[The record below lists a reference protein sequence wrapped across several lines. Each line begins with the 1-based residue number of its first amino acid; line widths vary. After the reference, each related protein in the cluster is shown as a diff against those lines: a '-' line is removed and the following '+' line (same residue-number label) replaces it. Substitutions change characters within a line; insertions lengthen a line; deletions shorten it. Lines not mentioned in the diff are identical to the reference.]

1 MGKSKWSHFPV
12 NGSDTVA
19 GSDQSE
25 GSMDDSGGF
34 MRQGRP
40 RCKGVAE
47 LSPAPA
53 GDATVRA
60 LIEMGYDEGGVLRA
74 VASLSDKSNVEAAV
88 VELER
93 IAGDGVQSLKAVPY
107 IGLQNQGTT
116 CYLNSLCQCL
126 NKTPELRG
134 GLISLCS
141 TPDTARPVCAA
152 LSSLFSSLS
161 SASQAV
167 GAEGLS
173 RALTTAVVGGNA
185 FGYEDV
191 QEFWQARDAP
201 RCAEMRRNNAG
212 RESTRDWRGG
222 PYDTRH
228 EPSHVPSRCCW
239 TSSRLSSRGALPC
252 DTHNEAEPR
261 PISAN
266 PPPPSPPRS
275 TPQADLLIF
284 RDP

>member
-1 MGKSKWSHFPV
+1 MNPFPSRAGLAVRPDPMGKSKWSHFPL
-12 NGSDTVA
+12 NYTVA
-19 GSDQSE
+19 GSYQSE

-47 LSPAPA
+47 PSPAPA

-134 GLISLCS
+134 GLIALCS

-212 RESTRDWRGG
+212 RESTRLARR
-222 PYDTRH
+222 PVRH
-228 EPSHVPSRCCW
+228 SPRTVPCPVQV
-239 TSSRLSSRGALPC
+239 LL
-252 DTHNEAEPR
+252 DKLEAELKR
-261 PISAN
+261 C
-266 PPPPSPPRS
+266 PPLRH
-275 TPQADLLIF
+275 T
-284 RDP
+284 